1 MPILNVNTCDEGE
14 EPSEAKVATVGEEDV
29 LETIQTIKPMKHSA
43 LFLLLISRKG

>member
-14 EPSEAKVATVGEEDV
+14 EPSEAKVVTVGEEDV